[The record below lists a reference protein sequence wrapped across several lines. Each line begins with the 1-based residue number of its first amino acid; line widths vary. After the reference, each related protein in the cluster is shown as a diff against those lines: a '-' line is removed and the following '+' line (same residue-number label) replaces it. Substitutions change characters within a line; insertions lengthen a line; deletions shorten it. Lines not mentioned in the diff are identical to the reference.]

1 MSTHVEHSIE
11 TDPTATPTMEEKG
24 AEMDKAAAETTV
36 VPDSTETASAGSE
49 RPDYLPEK
57 FDSPEDLAKAYK
69 ELEAKLG
76 GEKEP
81 EREEGL
87 GLESKEEE
95 ASEESTPDVET
106 QQEAI
111 NVAAEQFFA
120 DGELNEASY
129 KSLADQGISKE
140 LADQFAQGQEAMKQ
154 LNAVNQEQATKQ
166 VYDSVGGEAEY
177 KAMADWARTALP
189 KSEQEAYTKLVN
201 SDDVDTIKLAVSGLH
216 SKYVNENGSAPKTTI
231 NGMQATS
238 GVMPFANKL
247 EMQAAMADKQYKS
260 NPAFRK
266 SVIDKLAVSTF

>member
-11 TDPTATPTMEEKG
+11 TDPTVIPTMEEKG
-24 AEMDKAAAETTV
+24 AEMDKAAEETTV
-36 VPDSTETASAGSE
+36 VPDSTETASASSE
-49 RPDYLPEK
+49 RPEYLPEK

-81 EREEGL
+81 EREDGL
-87 GLESKEEE
+87 GLESKEKE
-95 ASEESTPDVET
+95 STEESTPDATT

-216 SKYVNENGSAPKTTI
+216 SKYVSENGSAPKTQV

-238 GVMPFANKL
+238 GVTPFANKL